1 MESCLMTNNPTAL
14 VGLSL
19 VVGLVVGYLLTNFEL
34 DDELTYTGYEVRRT
48 VLSVILPILCILMLG
63 VLAVVMATI
72 R

>member
-1 MESCLMTNNPTAL
+1 MESCLMTNNPAAL

>member
-1 MESCLMTNNPTAL
+1 MSNNPTAL

-48 VLSVILPILCILMLG
+48 VLTAILPILCILTVG
-63 VLAVVMATI
+63 VFAIVMATI
-72 R
+72 

>member
-1 MESCLMTNNPTAL
+1 MTNNPAAL